1 MDSSLFKMAVITVV
15 LAGCANRAS
24 IKPAEVL
31 DERTGVTVGAL
42 QEPLEFV
49 VNSQNAALSNAR
61 RATFAYLGP
70 IEWDR
75 MGEISYAVWVHVAP
89 GNDRQVGDIR
99 AQGAVTLNLDDGP
112 MVLSAVESPGAGR
125 GPYKPVVSWG
135 QTAYFALTVDMLK
148 RMAGS
153 QKLILDLRAVDD
165 STLNFIPS
173 QDTRSTLT
181 QFTRAR
187 GITDD

>member
-1 MDSSLFKMAVITVV
+1 
-15 LAGCANRAS
+15 
-24 IKPAEVL
+24 
-31 DERTGVTVGAL
+31 
-42 QEPLEFV
+42 
-49 VNSQNAALSNAR
+49 
-61 RATFAYLGP
+61 
-70 IEWDR
+70 
-75 MGEISYAVWVHVAP
+75 
-89 GNDRQVGDIR
+89 
-99 AQGAVTLNLDDGP
+99 
-112 MVLSAVESPGAGR
+112 MVLSAIESPGAGR